1 MSDRELLRF
10 ESMNNMRKLPA
21 QKVGGNDIPSMPWVT
36 VTTSNASIRV
46 KLSCNFFMKMAKG
59 SANQQ
64 VPLTCKQQ
72 KYQAEA
78 PSIERWRLK
87 RTN

>member
-1 MSDRELLRF
+1 MSDGELLRF
-10 ESMNNMRKLPA
+10 ESMNDMRKLPA
-21 QKVGGNDIPSMPWVT
+21 QKVGGDNIPSMPWVT
-36 VTTSNASIRV
+36 VTTSNASIRI

-72 KYQAEA
+72 KYLAL
-78 PSIERWRLK
+78 SDGD
-87 RTN
+87 

>member
-1 MSDRELLRF
+1 MSDRELLCF

-21 QKVGGNDIPSMPWVT
+21 QKVGGDNIPSMPWVM
-36 VTTSNASIRV
+36 VTMSNASIRV
-46 KLSCNFFMKMAKG
+46 KLSCNFFMKMVKG

-78 PSIERWRLK
+78 PGIERWRLK
-87 RTN
+87 QTN

>member
-10 ESMNNMRKLPA
+10 ESMNDMRKLPT
-21 QKVGGNDIPSMPWVT
+21 QKVGGDNIPSMPWVT
-36 VTTSNASIRV
+36 VTTSNASICV

-59 SANQQ
+59 SANQR

-78 PSIERWRLK
+78 PGIERWRLK